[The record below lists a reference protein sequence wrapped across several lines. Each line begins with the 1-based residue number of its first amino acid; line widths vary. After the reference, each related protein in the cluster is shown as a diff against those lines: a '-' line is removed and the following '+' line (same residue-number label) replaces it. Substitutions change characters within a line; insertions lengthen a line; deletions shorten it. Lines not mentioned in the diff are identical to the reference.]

1 MDVVNLDA
9 EQEVLKRYEA
19 ASKARE
25 EALCCPVEYDGKYL
39 EVIPK
44 EILDRDY
51 GCGDPSRFVREGETV
66 LDLGSGGG
74 KICYIISQIVGS
86 KGRVIGVDFNPA
98 MLDLAQS
105 HRQTVAERVGW
116 DNVSFKRAR
125 IQDLHT
131 DIAALEARLGNQ
143 PVDSYAAYQE
153 LEDFRTA
160 SPPLIADDSIDL
172 IVSNCVL
179 NLVRAEDR
187 AQLFREVYR
196 VLGPRGRVAISDIV
210 SDREVPA
217 HMAQDPELWSGCIS
231 GAYEEG
237 EFLRTFEGAGFHGV
251 TVEKRDQEP
260 WQTVGEIEF
269 RAVTITAHK
278 SKEGYLA
285 AKTTETGGNC
295 CSGDSSDSGKSDSG
309 ESSNSGISENGGSCC

>member
-1 MDVVNLDA
+1 MSVVSLDT

-25 EALCCPVEYDGKYL
+25 DALCCPVEYDGKYL
-39 EVIPK
+39 KVIPQ

-86 KGRVIGVDFNPA
+86 QGRVIGVDFNPA
-98 MLDLAQS
+98 MLDLAES

-116 DNVSFKRAR
+116 DNVTFKRAR

-131 DIAALEARLGNQ
+131 DISALEARLGDT
-143 PVDSYAAYQE
+143 PVDCYAAYQE
-153 LEDFRTA
+153 LEDFRNA
-160 SPPLIADDSIDL
+160 SAPLIADDSIDL

-179 NLVRAEDR
+179 NLVRAEDK

-231 GAYEEG
+231 GAYEERA
-237 EFLRTFEGAGFHGV
+237 FLRAFEEVGFHGV

-260 WQTVGEIEF
+260 WQTVEEIEF
-269 RAVTITAHK
+269 RSVTITAHK

-285 AKTTETGGNC
+285 AKTTGTGETGGGC
-295 CSGDSSDSGKSDSG
+295 CSGDSGKSDSG
-309 ESSNSGISENGGSCC
+309 KDDSGKDDSCC

>member
-9 EQEVLKRYEA
+9 EREVLKRYET

-39 EVIPK
+39 EVIPQ

-51 GCGDPSRFVREGETV
+51 GCGDPSRFVRKGETV

-74 KICYIISQIVGS
+74 KICYIISQITGPE
-86 KGRVIGVDFNPA
+86 GRVIGVDFNPA

-116 DNVSFKRAR
+116 DNVTFKRAR

-131 DIAALEARLGNQ
+131 DISALEARLGNQ
-143 PVDSYAAYQE
+143 PVDSFAAYQE
-153 LEDFRTA
+153 LEDFRAA
-160 SPPLIADDSIDL
+160 SPPLIADNSIDL

-179 NLVRAEDR
+179 NLVRTEDR
-187 AQLFREVYR
+187 VQLFHEVYR

-210 SDREVPA
+210 SDKEVPA

-237 EFLRTFEGAGFHGV
+237 EFLRAFEDAGFHEV
-251 TVEKRDQEP
+251 TIEKRDQEP
-260 WQTVGEIEF
+260 WQTVEGIEF

-285 AKTTETGGNC
+285 AKTTETGGDC
-295 CSGDSSDSGKSDSG
+295 CSGNSSDSGKSDPQG
-309 ESSNSGISENGGSCC
+309 PEKGGSCC